1 MEINELIH
9 KVQLLAN
16 SAGLAYNTQ
25 EEATAV
31 LKLRE
36 LRDLLIDE
44 VIGPD
49 ETPVRLAAEVEET
62 ETPVQAEAVDEEP
75 EDPGPEAEPSEQ

>member
-1 MEINELIH
+1 MELNELIN
-9 KVQLLAN
+9 KVQVLSQAV
-16 SAGLAYNTQ
+16 GLAFNAQ

-36 LRDLLIDE
+36 LRDLLTDE
-44 VIGPD
+44 VIEPD

-62 ETPVQAEAVDEEP
+62 EQPVQAEAVDEEP
-75 EDPGPEAEPSEQ
+75 EDLGPEAQPSEQ